1 MREFVRPGLMAL
13 VVLGVTAAAST
24 QAQQTT
30 PKAAPPP
37 AMAKGAAPARPSIPG
52 LEQPVATV
60 NGEVITKGDLINF
73 LSKYQLPPVGPEQ
86 IYRDAVETLINTRL
100 VGQYLSRLGTP
111 VDETKINQEI
121 VQLEKQLK
129 ADGTSLAAALLESNT
144 TMDDLKKELATRQ
157 RWVDY
162 VKTKATDA
170 ELKKFVATHKD
181 LFNGTQ
187 VRASHILL
195 KVDPKTTP
203 ADKEKV
209 RQKLL
214 GIKQDIESG
223 RISFAEAANKFSED
237 PANAEGAG
245 GDLGYFGLNSG
256 FIEEFANAAFAMK
269 KGQISDPVETIY
281 GYHLIQVTDRKEGQP
296 IDFEQQR
303 PLVQHMYATEL
314 QKEVLTAERKT
325 AKIDIKPM
333 PPDLF
338 PPAPVGTPTTTP
350 ASGNAPAPKAD
361 TTKNAAP
368 K

>member
-1 MREFVRPGLMAL
+1 MREFVRPGLTAL
-13 VVLGVTAAAST
+13 VALGVAAAAST
-24 QAQQTT
+24 QAQQTS
-30 PKAAPPP
+30 PKASAP
-37 AMAKGAAPARPSIPG
+37 AAAKGAAPARPPIPG
-52 LEQPVATV
+52 LDQPVATA
-60 NGEVITKGDLINF
+60 NGEVITKGDLVNF
-73 LSKYQLPPVGPEQ
+73 LNKYQLPPVPPEQ

-100 VGQYLSRLGTP
+100 VGQYLGRLGTP

-121 VQLEKQLK
+121 AQLEKQLK

-144 TMDDLKKELATRQ
+144 TMDDLKKELSTRQ

-162 VKTKATDA
+162 VKAKATDA

-195 KVDPKTTP
+195 KVDPKATP

-223 RISFAEAANKFSED
+223 KISFAEAANKFSED

-256 FIEEFANAAFAMK
+256 FIEEFANAAFTMM

-296 IDFEQQR
+296 IDYEQQR

-314 QKEVLTAERKT
+314 QKQVLTAERKT

-338 PPAPVGTPTTTP
+338 PPPPVGTP
-350 ASGNAPAPKAD
+350 ASGNAPEPKAD
-361 TTKNAAP
+361 TTKDAAP
-368 K
+368 R